1 MNKLENKYY
10 TLKELSPIVNLKYR
24 QLQERILLV
33 NEKYKGKNELIYK
46 NNNKWFIHSSLISEF
61 TRIRKPIDYKLFI
74 TIASK
79 NNFDLEYWKYY
90 ISRLNKTLKKIDTS
104 TRIKYVIEKTKNNI
118 YHIHFIT
125 SFNKVKTLM
134 NLIKK
139 DDFSNNSNDMNTNIQ
154 NIYEVKGLH
163 EYFRKQ
169 NKPVLLK

>member
-1 MNKLENKYY
+1 MINLENKYY
-10 TLKELSPIVNLKYR
+10 TLKELIPIVNLKYR
-24 QLQERILLV
+24 QLQERILIV
-33 NEKYKGKNELIYK
+33 SEKYKGKNELIYK
-46 NNNKWFIHSSLISEF
+46 NNNKWFIHSSLINEF

-79 NNFDLEYWKYY
+79 NKFDLEYWKYY
-90 ISRLNKTLKKIDTS
+90 ISRLNKTLKKIDIT

-125 SFNKVKTLM
+125 SFNKVNALM
-134 NLIKK
+134 SIIKK
-139 DDFSNNSNDMNTNIQ
+139 DDITDYTNDMNTKIQ
-154 NIYEVKGLH
+154 EIYKVKGLH